1 MVSKISILL
10 TGLYPQTLKYKV
22 NCEWIVEA
30 TRDQIQHFIESSYN
44 RSVQWRTLLAQV
56 YNDFHLGLDIW
67 VRPYRSHLHRARL
80 GLLHMGAWLTAKPCF
95 MY

>member
-30 TRDQIQHFIESSYN
+30 TLDQFQYFVDSSYN
-44 RSVQWRTLLAQV
+44 RSV
-56 YNDFHLGLDIW
+56 
-67 VRPYRSHLHRARL
+67 
-80 GLLHMGAWLTAKPCF
+80 
-95 MY
+95 